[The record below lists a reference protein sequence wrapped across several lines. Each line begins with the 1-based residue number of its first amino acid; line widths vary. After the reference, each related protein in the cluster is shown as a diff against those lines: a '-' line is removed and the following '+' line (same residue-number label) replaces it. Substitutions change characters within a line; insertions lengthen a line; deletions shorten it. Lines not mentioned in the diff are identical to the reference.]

1 MTLVTFLLAVAS
13 FVQDSHVY
21 MPLADASQKTPTL
34 KEIFYLSSP
43 GEDNAPSR
51 GHTELLTLWADPE
64 EIEEMDEQEQQ
75 AANFWA
81 LIGLEYD
88 PCEQGFVTIQ
98 KYNFTVLNIQTS
110 TALLSKL
117 IECAKDPNY
126 SLETLD
132 HVIQELQR
140 FDIVINNRVAG
151 TPTAAQL
158 RPYIDEAPFRDALYN
173 LTPQQEMRIGQ
184 LQDYLAAY
192 EQVLTQKIHRILQT
206 HSPQQEVR

>member
-13 FVQDSHVY
+13 IAQDSQVY
-21 MPLADASQKTPTL
+21 MPLGDVSQKTTNIQ
-34 KEIFYLSSP
+34 IFCLSSP
-43 GEDNAPSR
+43 GEDNTPNR
-51 GHTELLTLWADPE
+51 GHTELLTLWANPA
-64 EIEEMDEQEQQ
+64 EIEEMDEHEQQ

-88 PCEQGFVTIQ
+88 PCEQSFVTMQ
-98 KYNFTVLNIQTS
+98 KYDFTVLNIQTS

-126 SLETLD
+126 SLETLQ

-140 FDIVINNRVAG
+140 FDIVINNIVVG
-151 TPTAAQL
+151 TPPAAQL
-158 RPYIDEAPFRDALYN
+158 RPYIDEAPFHDALYN

-184 LQDYLAAY
+184 LQDYLATY
-192 EQVLTQKIHRILQT
+192 KETLTQKIHRILQT